1 MKRDHLKRNK
11 LCFFCFSGRHSIAF
25 CPKLK
30 KEKGCS
36 FCGLKSH
43 SKTLCY
49 RFHQNNSDKT
59 TSNSRKE
66 ESDDSVATV
75 SSCQTETKTQRVLL
89 QTASVVA
96 RYNKQFRNC
105 RLLADTAAQRSFV
118 ERKFSRLLKLLV
130 IRKEKL
136 SVYSFG
142 DTSPV
147 EKTFNAVKRRLE
159 NKDDPN
165 SYLEIEAL
173 ETEKISAAH
182 IPPPDIDISIY
193 SKHLKGLKLAD
204 TTNSDANISILIGPD
219 NYYDVMT
226 GRIKRISRKLVAPES
241 LYGWCLIGISGP
253 SNKNSSDSFA
263 MKVVVEEDISKQLE
277 AFWQLENLEMNLK
290 LPWKDNLKESLDN
303 NYEIAHE
310 RFSKLCHKFKNDQS
324 LYTEYKNVVD
334 SYVEQNIVERVPN
347 STVVGGAEFY
357 LPHRAV
363 IRHDR
368 VSSKLRIVFD
378 ASSHKRGKF
387 SLNDSLHIGP
397 NLYPDLFELLL
408 SFRKHPIAFTVDI
421 KQAFLKVEL
430 DDSDKNVTKFFWTSI
445 PESFSE
451 SLEVLRF
458 NRVLFRI
465 NSSPFLLTATI
476 KYHLKKYSS
485 LFPQTHE
492 LLNKFVY
499 VDDVLGGQSIVAS
512 AYATSVECVQI
523 FSEANMPLHKWATNS
538 AELRELWEKNGFS
551 VETSSNSIGQNM
563 INYKMLGIS
572 WDTDMDVFYFDIK
585 NLLSFISKGTD
596 TKRFLLQVA
605 GRIFDPL
612 GLIALYV
619 IRLKVLI
626 QNVWEMGLLWT
637 DGTISTSFVTSKS
650 RVAPLK
656 TLSLPRL
663 ELMGALLSA
672 RLCDKVSKT
681 LKFKKSCFFHTD
693 SSIVYH
699 WIQGEP
705 FHFKPFVKNRIEEIQ
720 KLTESSKWHYCPGKE
735 NPADIL
741 SRGISVKELKDS
753 ELWWHESPWL
763 KQTEQFWL
771 KIEKQNVSSLNLEL
785 KSKFRD
791 ISQNEVILE
800 NREKLLNIDKF
811 SSYLKLLRV
820 TAFIFRYIYI
830 IPETP

>member
-1 MKRDHLKRNK
+1 MDADKIKNKRKALKCGATKFVNSLDTTLVNESNVHTLEILYHQIIEKIDSLKVSDNELLSVIDAKEVEQSEEIQSRERAQS
-11 LCFFCFSGRHSIAF
+11 FHSSV
-25 CPKLK
+25 
-30 KEKGCS
+30 KEKQIPNSSNQECS
-36 FCGLKSH
+36 SFAFG
-43 SKTLCY
+43 
-49 RFHQNNSDKT
+49 
-59 TSNSRKE
+59 SR
-66 ESDDSVATV
+66 S
-75 SSCQTETKTQRVLL
+75 
-89 QTASVVA
+89 
-96 RYNKQFRNC
+96 YNRS
-105 RLLADTAAQRSFV
+105 AYAAQRSFV
-118 ERKFSRLLKLLV
+118 ERKFSRLLKLPV

-147 EKTFNAVKRRLE
+147 EKTFNVVKIRLE

-204 TTNSDANISILIGPD
+204 TTNSDANVSVLIGAD

-226 GRIKRISRKLVAPES
+226 GRIKRISRKLVAAES

-253 SNKNSSDSFA
+253 PNKNSSDSFA

-277 AFWQLENLEMNLK
+277 AFWQLENLGIEPVNENLNCKDNKFLQEFEENIQFRDGRYVVK

-310 RFSKLCHKFKNDQS
+310 RFSKLCHKFKSDQS

-347 STVVGGAEFY
+347 SNIVGGAEFY

-421 KQAFLKVEL
+421 KQAFLNVEL
-430 DDSDKNVTKFFWTSI
+430 DDSDKNVTKFFWTDN

-458 NRVLFRI
+458 NRVLFGI

-499 VDDVLGGQSIVAS
+499 VDDVLGGQSTVAS
-512 AYATSVECVQI
+512 AYTTSVECVQI
-523 FSEANMPLHKWATNS
+523 FSEANMPLHQWATNS

-551 VETSSNSIGQNM
+551 IETSSNSIGQNM
-563 INYKMLGIS
+563 INYKVLDIS
-572 WDTDMDVFYFDIK
+572 WDTDRDVFYFDIE

-612 GLIALYV
+612 GLIAPYV

-626 QNVWEMGLLWT
+626 QNVWEMGLLW
-637 DGTISTSFVTSKS
+637 DQEMCPRLLKS
-650 RVAPLK
+650 PLK
-656 TLSLPRL
+656 DGVMNL
-663 ELMGALLSA
+663 
-672 RLCDKVSKT
+672 KT
-681 LKFKKSCFFHTD
+681 
-693 SSIVYH
+693 
-699 WIQGEP
+699 
-705 FHFKPFVKNRIEEIQ
+705 
-720 KLTESSKWHYCPGKE
+720 
-735 NPADIL
+735 
-741 SRGISVKELKDS
+741 
-753 ELWWHESPWL
+753 
-763 KQTEQFWL
+763 
-771 KIEKQNVSSLNLEL
+771 
-785 KSKFRD
+785 
-791 ISQNEVILE
+791 
-800 NREKLLNIDKF
+800 
-811 SSYLKLLRV
+811 
-820 TAFIFRYIYI
+820 FI
-830 IPETP
+830 